1 MSIESA
7 TGLLGGLGLFL
18 VGMWLMTE
26 GLKVAAGPSLKQVL
40 ESWTD
45 TRVKGLAAGFAL
57 TALVQSSS
65 AVTVTAIGFVNAGI
79 LTLGHAVWVIFGSA
93 VGTTMTGWIVS
104 AVGFNVDIKFLALP
118 AIGIGMI
125 LRLTAPGRSRGA
137 IGEAIAGFGIFF
149 LGVSVLKDS
158 FEGIAAGVH
167 IETLSGTGFFH
178 LLAFVLAG
186 FGITA
191 MAQSSSASIAVA
203 LSAVSGGLIGL
214 ETGAAMVIGANIGTT
229 VTGVL
234 AVLNATSN
242 AKRVAASHFIFN
254 FLSATIAFL
263 IMPLFFVALSWM
275 TERGWALPGP
285 AMTLA
290 IFHTLFNVLGLLVV
304 WVWADQLIL
313 WLRGRFVSQEEN
325 EARPQHLDQTLVDMP
340 TLAIESLMM
349 EMRRLGRIVLE
360 SGSAYLKEPA
370 RHEMKLRRR
379 FVVFETLADAIREY
393 AAALS
398 ESRLSSGLPDALA
411 HLLRTLQHCNA
422 IVHELRNVTSF
433 VATESRMPSI
443 VRERV
448 ESYRKAL
455 IELMNDERLF
465 GDQVDVEWLNVQ
477 GKQFEDNYQS
487 TKQFILSAAS
497 RGDLEYL
504 AYLDDAMREADLL
517 RRIAHHAIRWAVRF
531 KAARDALAVR
541 AGSATTDDG
550 AAPQEAVRNE

>member
-26 GLKVAAGPSLKQVL
+26 GLKVAAGPSLKRIL

-125 LRLTAPGRSRGA
+125 LRLSAPGQSRGA

-149 LGVSVLKDS
+149 LGVSVLKDA
-158 FEGIAAGVH
+158 FEGVAAGVH
-167 IETLSGTGFFH
+167 IEAFSGTGFFH
-178 LLAFVLAG
+178 YLAFVMAG
-186 FGITA
+186 FAITA

-229 VTGVL
+229 VTGIL
-234 AVLNATSN
+234 AVINATSN

-263 IMPLFFVALSWM
+263 IMPLFFFGRAWM
-275 TERGWALPGP
+275 DTAGWALPGP

-290 IFHTLFNVLGLLVV
+290 IFHTSFNVLGLLVV
-304 WVWADQLIL
+304 WVWADRLIV
-313 WLRGRFVSQEEN
+313 WLGGRFVSQEEN
-325 EARPQHLDQTLVDMP
+325 EARPQHLDRTLVDMP
-340 TLAIESLMM
+340 PLAVESLMM
-349 EMRRLGRIVLE
+349 EMRRLGRIVFE
-360 SGSAYLKEPA
+360 GGSAYLREPSQY
-370 RHEMKLRRR
+370 ETQLRRR
-379 FVVFETLADAIREY
+379 FVVFETLADSIREY

-411 HLLRTLQHCNA
+411 HLLRALQHCNA
-422 IVHELRNVTSF
+422 VVHELRNVTSF

-448 ESYRKAL
+448 ETYRTAL
-455 IELMNDERLF
+455 IDLMNDGRLF
-465 GDQVDVEWLNVQ
+465 DEQADVEWLNAQ
-477 GKQFEDNYQS
+477 GKEFEVNYQS

-504 AYLDDAMREADLL
+504 AYLDDAMRETDLL
-517 RRIAHHAIRWAVRF
+517 RRIAHHTVRWATRF
-531 KAARDALAVR
+531 KAARDVLAVPVD
-541 AGSATTDDG
+541 T
-550 AAPQEAVRNE
+550 APQESAPAPTEVVRNE

>member
-1 MSIESA
+1 
-7 TGLLGGLGLFL
+7 
-18 VGMWLMTE
+18 MTE
-26 GLKVAAGPSLKQVL
+26 GLKVAAGPSLKRIL

-125 LRLTAPGRSRGA
+125 LRLSAPGQSRGA

-149 LGVSVLKDS
+149 LGVSVLKDA
-158 FEGIAAGVH
+158 FEGVAAGVH
-167 IETLSGTGFFH
+167 IEAFSGTGFFH
-178 LLAFVLAG
+178 YLAFVMAG
-186 FGITA
+186 FAITA

-229 VTGVL
+229 VTGIL
-234 AVLNATSN
+234 AVINATSN

-263 IMPLFFVALSWM
+263 IMPLFFFGRAWM
-275 TERGWALPGP
+275 DTAGWALPGP

-290 IFHTLFNVLGLLVV
+290 IFHTSFNVLGLLVV
-304 WVWADQLIL
+304 WVWADRLIV
-313 WLRGRFVSQEEN
+313 WLGGRFVSQEEN
-325 EARPQHLDQTLVDMP
+325 EARPQHLDRTLVDMP
-340 TLAIESLMM
+340 PLAVESLMM
-349 EMRRLGRIVLE
+349 EMRRLGRIVFE
-360 SGSAYLKEPA
+360 GGSAYLREPSQY
-370 RHEMKLRRR
+370 ETQLRRR
-379 FVVFETLADAIREY
+379 FVVFETLADSIREY

-411 HLLRTLQHCNA
+411 HLLRALQHCNA
-422 IVHELRNVTSF
+422 VVHELRNVTSF

-448 ESYRKAL
+448 ETYRTAL
-455 IELMNDERLF
+455 IDLMNDGRLF
-465 GDQVDVEWLNVQ
+465 DEQADVEWLNAQ
-477 GKQFEDNYQS
+477 GKEFEANYQS

-504 AYLDDAMREADLL
+504 AYLDDAMRETDLL
-517 RRIAHHAIRWAVRF
+517 RRIAHHTVRWATRF
-531 KAARDALAVR
+531 KAARDVLAVPVD
-541 AGSATTDDG
+541 T
-550 AAPQEAVRNE
+550 APQESAPAPTEVVRNE

>member
-26 GLKVAAGPSLKQVL
+26 GLKVAAGPSLKRIL

-125 LRLTAPGRSRGA
+125 LRLSAPGQSRGA

-149 LGVSVLKDS
+149 LGVSVLKDA
-158 FEGIAAGVH
+158 FEGVAAGVH
-167 IETLSGTGFFH
+167 IEAFSGTGFFH
-178 LLAFVLAG
+178 YLAFVMAG
-186 FGITA
+186 FAITA

-229 VTGVL
+229 VTGIL
-234 AVLNATSN
+234 AVINATSN

-263 IMPLFFVALSWM
+263 IMPLFFFGRAWM
-275 TERGWALPGP
+275 DTAGWALPGP

-290 IFHTLFNVLGLLVV
+290 IFHTSFNVLGLLVV
-304 WVWADQLIL
+304 WVWADRLIV
-313 WLRGRFVSQEEN
+313 WLGGRFVSQEEN
-325 EARPQHLDQTLVDMP
+325 EARPQHLDRTLVDMP
-340 TLAIESLMM
+340 PLAVESLMM
-349 EMRRLGRIVLE
+349 EMRRLGRIVFE
-360 SGSAYLKEPA
+360 GGSAYLREPSQY
-370 RHEMKLRRR
+370 ETQLRRR
-379 FVVFETLADAIREY
+379 FVVFETLADSIREY

-411 HLLRTLQHCNA
+411 HLLRALQHCNA
-422 IVHELRNVTSF
+422 VVHELRNVTSF

-448 ESYRKAL
+448 ETYRTAL
-455 IELMNDERLF
+455 IDLMNDGRLF
-465 GDQVDVEWLNVQ
+465 DEQADVEWLNAQ
-477 GKQFEDNYQS
+477 GKEFEANYQS

-504 AYLDDAMREADLL
+504 AYLDDAMRETDLL
-517 RRIAHHAIRWAVRF
+517 RRIAHHTVRWATRF
-531 KAARDALAVR
+531 KAARDVLAVPVD
-541 AGSATTDDG
+541 T
-550 AAPQEAVRNE
+550 APQESAPAPTEVVRNE